1 MTYTSAGRSNRTI
14 YLTIIVAVLTL
25 GCSSYQDLAYTTRGY
40 TLRLPREA
48 PVFVAIPKD
57 ASMVYSSGKPANAS
71 STYPESGQIT
81 ARVIAQAFEKHAS
94 KVQMASETQALTGAL
109 KQARADGFKF
119 LVWPTLIQWT
129 ERSGH
134 RRDQIVVKL
143 VIFDTDTRKTLDLVT
158 LKGRSVKRAG
168 AYPKE
173 LLSEPVNDYVDS
185 LYLGP

>member
-1 MTYTSAGRSNRTI
+1 MTYTSAGRYSRTI
-14 YLTIIVAVLTL
+14 YLTILVAVLAL
-25 GCSSYQDLAYTTRGY
+25 GCSSYQDLAYSTRGY

-57 ASMVYSSGKPANAS
+57 ASMSYFSEKPEDTGGA
-71 STYPESGQIT
+71 YPESGQTT
-81 ARVIAQAFEKHAS
+81 ARIIAQAFERHAS
-94 KVQMASETQALTGAL
+94 KVQLASKTQALTGAL
-109 KQARADGFKF
+109 KQAKTDGFKF
-119 LVWPTLIQWT
+119 LAWPTLIQWT

-134 RRDQIVVKL
+134 RRDRSVVKL
-143 VIFDTDTRKTLDLVT
+143 VIFDTNTRKTLDLVT
-158 LKGRSVKRAG
+158 LKGRSAKRAG